1 MKLDGI
7 AAFVAIAEAGSV
19 SGAARQ
25 LGLSK
30 SAVSDRLAELE
41 RSLAAHLVQRTTRKL
56 AVTEEG
62 LAFLDRARRI
72 LGEAAGARAEIAER
86 RGELAG
92 PMRVSAPMSFGT
104 LHLGRA
110 LYPFLAAN
118 PRIQLALDLD
128 DRFVDVAA
136 DGYDAVVR
144 HGRVADAR
152 VIAKRIATSKRLLV
166 ASPGYLKRH
175 GTPRS
180 IEELRDHAA
189 ILYTIRDAD
198 WRLKTAKAEVVVR
211 PARSLRVNNGLIMRD
226 AALAGLGITL
236 LPTFLMQHELARGA
250 LRIVDVGAAAQSADI
265 FVAYPT
271 ARGATAKVRAL
282 VDAMKAAFGSAVLG
296 SRDAGEIGI
305 YVSDPPSASRSA
317 SRSSCVSAGLK
328 CSSGATMSAVSK

>member
-7 AAFVAIAEAGSV
+7 AAFVAIVEAGSV

-56 AVTEEG
+56 AVTGDG
-62 LAFLDRARRI
+62 LAFLDRARRM
-72 LGEAAGARAEIAER
+72 LAEAADARAEIAER

-92 PMRVSAPMSFGT
+92 TMRVSAPVSFGT

-110 LYPFLAAN
+110 LFPFLAAN
-118 PRIQLALDLD
+118 PRVQLTLDLD
-128 DRFVDVAA
+128 DRFVDVSA

-144 HGRVADAR
+144 HGRIADAR
-152 VIAKRIATSKRLLV
+152 VIAKRIAGSKRHLV
-166 ASPGYLKRH
+166 ASPAYLKRH

-180 IEELRDHAA
+180 ADELRDHAA
-189 ILYTIRDAD
+189 ILYTHRDTD
-198 WRLKTAKAEVVVR
+198 WRLKSAKAEIVVR
-211 PARSLRVNNGLIMRD
+211 PARFMRVNNGLLMRD

-236 LPTFLMQHELARGA
+236 LPSFLIQHELARGT
-250 LRIVDVGAAAQSADI
+250 LRIVDVNAAAESADI

-271 ARGATAKVRAL
+271 ARGASAKVGAL
-282 VDAMKAAFGSAVLG
+282 IAAMKAAFG
-296 SRDAGEIGI
+296 
-305 YVSDPPSASRSA
+305 DPPYWD
-317 SRSSCVSAGLK
+317 
-328 CSSGATMSAVSK
+328 